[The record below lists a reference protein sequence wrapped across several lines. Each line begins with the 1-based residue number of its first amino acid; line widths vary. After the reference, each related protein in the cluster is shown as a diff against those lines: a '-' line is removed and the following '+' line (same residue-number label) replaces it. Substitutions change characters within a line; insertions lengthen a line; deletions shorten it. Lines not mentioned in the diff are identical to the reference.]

1 MNDLNKAYKIINSI
15 PLDANRD
22 LVFSMAKEAFEES
35 SLCFEA
41 ASIVSHIVDNYED
54 KERVL
59 LTNINSLTDV
69 IKSQKI
75 EDTKL
80 INNLNKAKYELGS
93 LYYEYGFYKEALKIF
108 ETLDIKDNE
117 LIKYKLMVIY
127 TLFEDEKI
135 EDLYKI
141 LITKIDNTEYVRLSF
156 TYMIYLYKTN
166 NLNKARELFKEIDE
180 INPNIKLV
188 LNDEEVSDELTKEA
202 YKVLKNNSILI
213 NSCPYLIKD
222 IVLYNK

>member
-1 MNDLNKAYKIINSI
+1 MNDLNKAYEIINSI

-22 LVFSMAKEAFEES
+22 LVFSMATEAFEES
-35 SLCFEA
+35 PLCFEA
-41 ASIVSHIVDNYED
+41 ASIISHIVDNYED
-54 KERVL
+54 KEKIL

-69 IKSQKI
+69 INNQI
-75 EDTKL
+75 MEDTKL

-93 LYYEYGFYKEALKIF
+93 LYYEYGFYKQSLKLF
-108 ETLDIKDNE
+108 ETLDIKINE

-127 TLFEDEKI
+127 TLLEDERI
-135 EDLYKI
+135 ENLYKT
-141 LITKIDNTEYVRLSF
+141 LITEIDNIEYVRLSF
-156 TYMIYLYKTN
+156 TYLIYLYKTN
-166 NLNKARELFKEIDE
+166 QLYKARELFKEIDK

-188 LNDEEVSDELTKEA
+188 LNDEEVDDELTKEA

-222 IVLYNK
+222 IVLYN